1 MLDHHFY
8 LVGLL
13 FRTPQVGRHIMPT
26 KALER
31 RRGNHRWLLCPSQ
44 HQLLPPT
51 RLSQLLILLSNYNN
65 NTTNNNHQLKMEPL
79 REATLLHRKLQV
91 NTEMD
96 LSLQR
101 LTHSLQSN
109 MVMLERGT

>member
-31 RRGNHRWLLCPSQ
+31 RRGNHRWLQRPSQ
-44 HQLLPPT
+44 HQLLPLT
-51 RLSQLLILLSNYNN
+51 RPSQLLILLSNNN
-65 NTTNNNHQLKMEPL
+65 SQQLKMEPL
-79 REATLLHRKLQV
+79 QEAALLHRKLQV

-96 LSLQR
+96 LSHQR